1 MSTGLEFSGH
11 GLPLGY
17 VRTLRIVRV
26 GCGSPEGVIVAS
38 HRL

>member
-1 MSTGLEFSGH
+1 MDY
-11 GLPLGY
+11 PWDI

-26 GCGSPEGVIVAS
+26 GRGSPEGVIVAS